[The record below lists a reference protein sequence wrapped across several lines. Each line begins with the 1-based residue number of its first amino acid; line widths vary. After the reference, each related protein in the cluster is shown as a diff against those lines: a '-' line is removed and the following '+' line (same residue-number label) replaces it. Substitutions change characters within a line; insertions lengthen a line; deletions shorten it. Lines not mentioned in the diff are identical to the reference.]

1 LACQIGL
8 KANNGAKIMI
18 ESLLKQR
25 ELLDAQI
32 NDVKTKNIRE
42 QIEELQKDSRVLSQ
56 KLRDAK
62 SRKSITDG
70 EISEQIKAC
79 YEEIARL
86 KNLGLSEIY
95 FVSQVKNQINEN
107 AENIVLNKQ
116 RLSKILAEN

>member
-1 LACQIGL
+1 
-8 KANNGAKIMI
+8 MI
-18 ESLLKQR
+18 ENLLKQR

-42 QIEELQKDSRVLSQ
+42 QIEDLQENSRVLSQ
-56 KLRDAK
+56 KLQDAK
-62 SRKSITDG
+62 ARKHITEA

-79 YEEIARL
+79 YLEIQRL

-95 FVSQVKNQINEN
+95 IVSQVKNQINEN
-107 AENIVLNKQ
+107 AEKIVLNKQ

>member
-1 LACQIGL
+1 
-8 KANNGAKIMI
+8 MI
-18 ESLLKQR
+18 ENLLKQR

-42 QIEELQKDSRVLSQ
+42 QIEELQDNSRVLSQ
-56 KLRDAK
+56 KLQDAK

-95 FVSQVKNQINEN
+95 IVSQVKNQINEN
-107 AENIVLNKQ
+107 AEKIVLNKQ
-116 RLSKILAEN
+116 RLSKILAENA